1 MTAVSKTIIVNN
13 TTYDTIANLA
23 DITLTSGKTYSIQIQ
38 NSATVKIADA
48 EFVFT
53 NEKFQFTQ
61 GDDDIYI
68 KVSYASMTAVLTILE
83 NA

>member
-38 NSATVKIADA
+38 NSANVKIADA

-68 KVSYASMTAVLTILE
+68 KISYASMTAILTILE

>member
-38 NSATVKIADA
+38 NSASVKIADA

>member
-38 NSATVKIADA
+38 NSASVKIADA

-68 KVSYASMTAVLTILE
+68 KASYASMTAVLTILE

>member
-1 MTAVSKTIIVNN
+1 MTAVSKTIIVKN

-38 NSATVKIADA
+38 NSASVKIADA